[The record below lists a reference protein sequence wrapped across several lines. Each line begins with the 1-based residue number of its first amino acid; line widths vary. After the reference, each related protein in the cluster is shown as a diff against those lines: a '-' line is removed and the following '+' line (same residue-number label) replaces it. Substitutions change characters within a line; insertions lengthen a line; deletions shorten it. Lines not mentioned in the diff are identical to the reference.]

1 MGKVNWALR
10 FYSDVLKLR
19 HLHYGLWDAGR
30 ALTLEN
36 LQHAQETYSRHLMAL
51 FPQDVQRVLDVG
63 CGTGSNSLLLL
74 EAGYSVE
81 GVSPDPH
88 QGEVYR
94 ATTRG
99 KAPFHLS
106 KFEDLPS
113 DGGAFDLILM
123 AESCQYIKVQPG
135 LARAARLL
143 RGGGYLL
150 ISDYFVNGK
159 KETGCPQCRSGHEL
173 AGYLRTAEDAGFTL
187 RQREDITTR
196 VLPTLDLARMFYQS
210 YMEPAK
216 KLGAAYLRERHPW
229 LSRVLWMLFRKR
241 VRRLEDG
248 LPLLDSA
255 AFARCK
261 SYLVLLFQR
270 AP

>member
-36 LQHAQETYSRHLMAL
+36 LQHAQEKYSRHLVAL

-88 QGEVYR
+88 QGEVYC

-159 KETGCPQCRSGHEL
+159 KRRPDVPSVGPATSWQGTSGL
-173 AGYLRTAEDAGFTL
+173 LRTPD
-187 RQREDITTR
+187 
-196 VLPTLDLARMFYQS
+196 LP
-210 YMEPAK
+210 
-216 KLGAAYLRERHPW
+216 
-229 LSRVLWMLFRKR
+229 
-241 VRRLEDG
+241 
-248 LPLLDSA
+248 
-255 AFARCK
+255 
-261 SYLVLLFQR
+261 
-270 AP
+270 

>member
-10 FYSDVLKLR
+10 FYRDVLKLR
-19 HLHYGLWDAGR
+19 YLHYGLWDAGT

-36 LQHAQETYSRHLMAL
+36 LQHAQEAYSRHLISL
-51 FPQDVQRVLDVG
+51 FPQDVHRVLDVG

-88 QGEVYR
+88 EGEAYR

-99 KAPFHLS
+99 KAPLHVS
-106 KFEDLPS
+106 KFEEMPPVSPS
-113 DGGAFDLILM
+113 FDLVLM

-135 LARAARLL
+135 LTQAARLL
-143 RGGGYLL
+143 RGSGYLL
-150 ISDYFVNGK
+150 VSDYFVKGM
-159 KETGCPQCRSGHEL
+159 KETECPQCRSGHEV
-173 AGYLRTAEDAGFTL
+173 AGYLRTAEEAGFTL
-187 RQREDITTR
+187 RRQEDITAQ
-196 VLPTLDLARMFYQS
+196 VLPTLDFALMFYRS
-210 YMEPAK
+210 YVKPARE
-216 KLGAAYLRERHPW
+216 LGAAYLRERHPW
-229 LSRVLWMLFRKR
+229 LSRILWGLLRKR
-241 VRRLEDG
+241 IRRLEDG
-248 LPLLDSA
+248 LPLLDGA

-270 AP
+270 SP

>member
-1 MGKVNWALR
+1 MSKVNWALR

-19 HLHYGLWDAGR
+19 HLHYGLWDAGT

-36 LQHAQETYSRHLMAL
+36 LQHAQEAYGRHLMAR

-63 CGTGSNSLLLL
+63 CGTGGNSLLML

-81 GVSPDPH
+81 GVLPDPY

-94 ATTRG
+94 ATTGGR
-99 KAPFHLS
+99 APFHLS
-106 KFEDLPS
+106 KFEDLSAVGRP
-113 DGGAFDLILM
+113 FDLILM

-135 LARAARLL
+135 LAQAARLL

-150 ISDYFVNGK
+150 VSDYFVKGK
-159 KETGCPQCRSGHEL
+159 KEAGCPQCRSGHEL
-173 AGYLRTAEDAGFTL
+173 AAYLRAAEGAGFTV
-187 RQREDITTR
+187 RQQEDITAR
-196 VLPTLDLARMFYQS
+196 VLPTLDLALMFYRS
-210 YMEPAK
+210 YVEPARG
-216 KLGAAYLRERHPW
+216 LGAAYLRERHPW
-229 LSRVLWMLFRKR
+229 LSRILRALLRKR

-261 SYLVLLFQR
+261 SYLVFLLQR
-270 AP
+270 AA